1 MKNFRKYS
9 NDSGGKLEC
18 YFQTILAMITA
29 KEAYGLSRWFTFNG
43 KTIECIRDSMF
54 YLVLNQ
60 LHSFTTEIIFI
71 LKFILILHP
80 DSKEFEI
87 F

>member
-1 MKNFRKYS
+1 MLFPNHLSKDNSKRSIWLIKVI
-9 NDSGGKLEC
+9 
-18 YFQTILAMITA
+18 YFQWKNL
-29 KEAYGLSRWFTFNG
+29 
-43 KTIECIRDSMF
+43 IECIRDSMF

-60 LHSFTTEIIFI
+60 LYSFTTEIIFI
-71 LKFILILHP
+71 LKFILILFP